1 MDLSHVKY
9 YLLSINTI
17 YSKNSWR
24 KKKKEDKPIFVALIQ
39 PSLIFV

>member
-24 KKKKEDKPIFVALIQ
+24 KKKDKPIFVALIQ

>member
-24 KKKKEDKPIFVALIQ
+24 KKKEDKPIFVALIQ